1 MIVYVGSEVTIGG
14 WLFTFMTTVRHGTS
28 SASSLVAS
36 SFWIGITV
44 SRFTLGWITT
54 YVGEKVMVSAY
65 LILAIILQSVFWL
78 GGEFVVSAVMAALI
92 GFAIGMIMP
101 AVSNHLGQGSFQIVN
116 NVVECKDDEQDGS
129 AREAFNVCGL
139 RHRILRFRI

>member
-14 WLFTFMTTVRHGTS
+14 WLFTFMTAVRHGTS

-65 LILAIILQSVFWL
+65 IILAMILQSVFWL
-78 GGEFVVSAVMAALI
+78 GGEFVVSAVMAGLI

-101 AVSNHLGQGSFQIVN
+101 SVSRGLPAVISMY
-116 NVVECKDDEQDGS
+116 
-129 AREAFNVCGL
+129 
-139 RHRILRFRI
+139 

>member
-65 LILAIILQSVFWL
+65 LILAMILQLAFWL
-78 GGEFVVSAVMAALI
+78 GGEFVVSAVMAGLI

-101 AVSNHLGQGSFQIVN
+101 SVSYCLSIHLFQIVN
-116 NVVECKDDEQDGS
+116 GDVECKDDEQDGS
-129 AREAFNVCGL
+129 AREAHNVSRL
-139 RHRILRFRI
+139 RHGLLRFRI

>member
-44 SRFTLGWITT
+44 SRFTLGWVTT

-65 LILAIILQSVFWL
+65 LILAMILQLVFWL
-78 GGEFVVSAVMAALI
+78 GGEFVVSAVMAGLI
-92 GFAIGMIMP
+92 GFTIGMIMP
-101 AVSNHLGQGSFQIVN
+101 SVSRPLPT
-116 NVVECKDDEQDGS
+116 
-129 AREAFNVCGL
+129 GL
-139 RHRILRFRI
+139 SIY